1 MVNTSLTASHGDIYD
16 ISIKKEY
23 STDISIKKE
32 YSTGIKD
39 QALFCPQKSFN
50 VQRLFIWYM
59 SYMINKKK
67 TCLVNQQIKTMEHIH
82 HSDIYNNYKQQSG
95 KWNHNSL

>member
-50 VQRLFIWYM
+50 VQRLFI
-59 SYMINKKK
+59 
-67 TCLVNQQIKTMEHIH
+67 
-82 HSDIYNNYKQQSG
+82 
-95 KWNHNSL
+95 